1 MATDIDKALNE
12 NPVPRGKRETTVD
25 LADSGPRKDGDA
37 SPALPHES
45 DQQPGSQSPAA
56 DQDKT
61 PEAKDAYR
69 DAKLGRPDTSSAPL
83 WQQPSPQDKSG

>member
-12 NPVPRGKRETTVD
+12 NPVPRGKREPTVD
-25 LADSGPRKDGDA
+25 LVDSGQRNDGDA
-37 SPALPHES
+37 SPTLPHES

-83 WQQPSPQDKSG
+83 LQQPSPQEKSG

>member
-1 MATDIDKALNE
+1 MTAPLDPGWETQAT
-12 NPVPRGKRETTVD
+12 PVWASLD
-25 LADSGPRKDGDA
+25 AFLADIGPRKDGEA
-37 SPALPHES
+37 SPTLPHES

-83 WQQPSPQDKSG
+83 LQQPSPQDKSG